1 MSWCFNKTLFIKIP
15 CLVEKNSQMIEIF
28 YKTIPFFALIG
39 LGYSAAITRFFSAE
53 ATVYLTKFVF
63 YFALSAMLFRF
74 SSDLSLSELYD
85 PEFIFAYL
93 SASLII
99 YFLATSVAIFREKVP
114 SEAAV
119 EAQCSVIGNVGFL
132 GIPML
137 AILLGPESVGF
148 IMIIL
153 AIDLIVFGSL
163 IVLIIVASK
172 DKKLDLFLFY
182 RLLLGLMKNPMIVS
196 IICGLL
202 WSASGWS
209 IPGPI
214 NDFIVML
221 GSAATPG
228 ALFAIGASLAQK
240 STERFE
246 VAAWLSFCKL
256 VLHPFAVCIAVFYI
270 FKVELYPATV
280 MIAAASLPVAGNIF
294 MVAQH
299 YNVAPKRASAAI
311 FLSTVLSIFTVSFT
325 VAWVSNIN

>member
-1 MSWCFNKTLFIKIP
+1 
-15 CLVEKNSQMIEIF
+15 MIEIF

-53 ATVYLTKFVF
+53 ATAYLTKFVF

-85 PEFIFAYL
+85 PEFIYAYL

-99 YFLATSVAIFREKVP
+99 YFLATVIAIFRKKAP

-137 AILLGPESVGF
+137 AILMGPDAIGF

-153 AIDLIVFGSL
+153 AIDLIIFGSL

-172 DKKLDLFLFY
+172 DKKLDVFLFY
-182 RLLLGLMKNPMIVS
+182 RVLLGLTKNPMIVS

-209 IPGPI
+209 IPEPI
-214 NDFIVML
+214 NDFVIML

-256 VLHPFAVCIAVFYI
+256 VLHPLAVCIAVFFI
-270 FKVELYPATV
+270 FEVEIYAATV

-294 MVAQH
+294 MVAHH

-311 FLSTVLSIFTVSFT
+311 FLSTVLSVFTVSFT
-325 VAWVSNIN
+325 IAWVSNLN

>member
-1 MSWCFNKTLFIKIP
+1 
-15 CLVEKNSQMIEIF
+15 MIEIF

-39 LGYSAAITRFFSAE
+39 LGYSAAIVKFFSAE
-53 ATVYLTKFVF
+53 ATTYLTRFVF

-74 SSDLSLSELYD
+74 SSDLSLGELYD
-85 PEFIFAYL
+85 PEFILAYL
-93 SASLII
+93 SASIVVYL
-99 YFLATSVAIFREKVP
+99 LATAVAMFKNKP
-114 SEAAV
+114 SSEAAV

-137 AILLGPESVGF
+137 AILMGAKAVGF

-153 AIDLIVFGSL
+153 AVDLIVFGSL
-163 IVLIIVASK
+163 IILIIVVSK
-172 DKKLDLFLFY
+172 DKKLDIFLFY
-182 RLLLGLMKNPMIVS
+182 RLLIGLLKNPMIVS

-209 IPGPI
+209 LPGPVS
-214 NDFIVML
+214 DFIIML

-240 STERFE
+240 SAEKFE
-246 VAAWLSFCKL
+246 TAAWLSFCKL
-256 VLHPFAVCIAVFYI
+256 ILHPLAVCVAVFYV
-270 FKVELYPATV
+270 FEVELYAATV

-294 MVAQH
+294 MVAEH

-311 FLSTVLSIFTVSFT
+311 FLSTVFSIFTVSFT
-325 VAWVSNIN
+325 IAWVSSIN

>member
-1 MSWCFNKTLFIKIP
+1 
-15 CLVEKNSQMIEIF
+15 MIEIF

-39 LGYSAAITRFFSAE
+39 LGYSAAISRFFSAE
-53 ATVYLTKFVF
+53 ATAYLTKFVF

-85 PEFIFAYL
+85 PEFIYAYL
-93 SASLII
+93 SASLVI
-99 YFLATSVAIFREKVP
+99 YFLAMAIAIFRKKAP

-137 AILLGPESVGF
+137 AILMGPDAVGF

-153 AIDLIVFGSL
+153 AIDLIIFGSL

-172 DKKLDLFLFY
+172 DKKLDVFLFY
-182 RLLLGLMKNPMIVS
+182 RVLLGLTKNPMIVS

-209 IPGPI
+209 IPEPI
-214 NDFIVML
+214 NDFVIML

-256 VLHPFAVCIAVFYI
+256 VLHPLAVCIAVFFI
-270 FKVELYPATV
+270 FEVEIYAATV

-294 MVAQH
+294 MVAHH

-311 FLSTVLSIFTVSFT
+311 FLSTVLSVFTVSFT
-325 VAWVSNIN
+325 IAWVSNLN

>member
-1 MSWCFNKTLFIKIP
+1 
-15 CLVEKNSQMIEIF
+15 MIEIF

-39 LGYSAAITRFFSAE
+39 LGYSAAIVKFFSAE
-53 ATVYLTKFVF
+53 ATTYLTKFVF

-74 SSDLSLSELYD
+74 SSDLSLGELYD
-85 PEFIFAYL
+85 PEFILAYL
-93 SASLII
+93 SASIVVYL
-99 YFLATSVAIFREKVP
+99 LATAVAMFKNKP
-114 SEAAV
+114 SSEAAV

-137 AILLGPESVGF
+137 AILMGAKAVGF

-153 AIDLIVFGSL
+153 AVDLIVFGSL
-163 IVLIIVASK
+163 IILIIVVSK
-172 DKKLDLFLFY
+172 DKKLDIFLFY
-182 RLLLGLMKNPMIVS
+182 RLLIGLLKNPMIVS

-209 IPGPI
+209 LPGPVS
-214 NDFIVML
+214 DFIIML

-240 STERFE
+240 SAEKFE
-246 VAAWLSFCKL
+246 TAAWLSFCKL
-256 VLHPFAVCIAVFYI
+256 ILHPLAVCVAVFYV
-270 FKVELYPATV
+270 FEVELYAATV

-294 MVAQH
+294 MVAEH

-311 FLSTVLSIFTVSFT
+311 FLSTVFSIFTVSFT
-325 VAWVSNIN
+325 IAWVNSIN

>member
-1 MSWCFNKTLFIKIP
+1 
-15 CLVEKNSQMIEIF
+15 MIEIF

-39 LGYSAAITRFFSAE
+39 LGYSAAIVKFFSAE
-53 ATVYLTKFVF
+53 ATTYLTKFVF

-74 SSDLSLSELYD
+74 SSDLSLGELYD
-85 PEFIFAYL
+85 PEFILAYL
-93 SASLII
+93 SASIVVYL
-99 YFLATSVAIFREKVP
+99 LATAVAMFKNKP
-114 SEAAV
+114 SSEAAV

-137 AILLGPESVGF
+137 AILMGAKAVGF

-153 AIDLIVFGSL
+153 AVDLIVFGSL
-163 IVLIIVASK
+163 IILIIVVSK
-172 DKKLDLFLFY
+172 DKKLDIFLFY
-182 RLLLGLMKNPMIVS
+182 RLLIGLLKNPMIVS

-209 IPGPI
+209 LPGPVS
-214 NDFIVML
+214 DFIMML

-240 STERFE
+240 TAEKFE
-246 VAAWLSFCKL
+246 TAAWLSFCKL
-256 VLHPFAVCIAVFYI
+256 ILHPLAVCVAVFYV
-270 FKVELYPATV
+270 FEVELYAATV

-294 MVAQH
+294 MVAEH

-311 FLSTVLSIFTVSFT
+311 FLSTVFSIFTVSFT
-325 VAWVSNIN
+325 IAWVSSIN

>member
-1 MSWCFNKTLFIKIP
+1 
-15 CLVEKNSQMIEIF
+15 MIEIF

-39 LGYSAAITRFFSAE
+39 LGYSAAIVKFFSAE
-53 ATVYLTKFVF
+53 ATTYLTKFVF

-74 SSDLSLSELYD
+74 SSDLSLGELYD
-85 PEFIFAYL
+85 PEFILAYL
-93 SASLII
+93 SASIVVYL
-99 YFLATSVAIFREKVP
+99 LSTAVAMFKNKP
-114 SEAAV
+114 SSEAAV

-137 AILLGPESVGF
+137 AILMGAKAVGF

-153 AIDLIVFGSL
+153 AVDLIVFGSL
-163 IVLIIVASK
+163 IILIIVVSK
-172 DKKLDLFLFY
+172 DKKLDIFLFY
-182 RLLLGLMKNPMIVS
+182 RLLIGLLKNPMIVS

-209 IPGPI
+209 LPGPVS
-214 NDFIVML
+214 DFIIML

-240 STERFE
+240 SAEKFE
-246 VAAWLSFCKL
+246 TAAWLSFCKL
-256 VLHPFAVCIAVFYI
+256 VLHPLAVCVAVFYV
-270 FKVELYPATV
+270 FEVELYAATV

-294 MVAQH
+294 MVADH

-311 FLSTVLSIFTVSFT
+311 FLSTVFSIFTVSFT
-325 VAWVSNIN
+325 IAWVSSIN

>member
-1 MSWCFNKTLFIKIP
+1 
-15 CLVEKNSQMIEIF
+15 MIEIF

-39 LGYSAAITRFFSAE
+39 LGYSAAIVKFFSAE
-53 ATVYLTKFVF
+53 ATTYLTRFVF

-74 SSDLSLSELYD
+74 SSDLSLGELYD
-85 PEFIFAYL
+85 PEFILAYL
-93 SASLII
+93 SASIVVYL
-99 YFLATSVAIFREKVP
+99 LATAVAMFKNKP
-114 SEAAV
+114 SSEAAV

-137 AILLGPESVGF
+137 AILMGAKAVGF

-153 AIDLIVFGSL
+153 AVDLIVFGSL
-163 IVLIIVASK
+163 IILIIVVSK
-172 DKKLDLFLFY
+172 DKKLDIFLFY
-182 RLLLGLMKNPMIVS
+182 RLLIGLLKNPMIVS

-209 IPGPI
+209 LPGPVS
-214 NDFIVML
+214 DFIIML

-240 STERFE
+240 SAEKFE
-246 VAAWLSFCKL
+246 TAAWLSFCKL
-256 VLHPFAVCIAVFYI
+256 VLHPLAVCVAVFYV
-270 FKVELYPATV
+270 FEVELYAATV

-294 MVAQH
+294 MVADH

-311 FLSTVLSIFTVSFT
+311 FLTTVFSIFTVSFT
-325 VAWVSNIN
+325 IAWVSSIN

>member
-1 MSWCFNKTLFIKIP
+1 
-15 CLVEKNSQMIEIF
+15 MIEIF

-39 LGYSAAITRFFSAE
+39 LGYSAAIVKFFSAE
-53 ATVYLTKFVF
+53 ATTYLTRFVF

-74 SSDLSLSELYD
+74 SSDLSLGELYD
-85 PEFIFAYL
+85 PEFILAYL
-93 SASLII
+93 SASIVVYL
-99 YFLATSVAIFREKVP
+99 LATAVAMFKNKP
-114 SEAAV
+114 SSEAAV

-137 AILLGPESVGF
+137 AILMGAKAVGF

-153 AIDLIVFGSL
+153 AVDLIVFGSL
-163 IVLIIVASK
+163 IILIIVVSK
-172 DKKLDLFLFY
+172 DKKLDIFLFY
-182 RLLLGLMKNPMIVS
+182 RLLIGLLKNPMIVS

-209 IPGPI
+209 LPGPVS
-214 NDFIVML
+214 DFIIML

-240 STERFE
+240 SAEKFE
-246 VAAWLSFCKL
+246 TAAWLSFCKL
-256 VLHPFAVCIAVFYI
+256 ILHPLAVCVAVFYV
-270 FKVELYPATV
+270 FEVELYAATV

-294 MVAQH
+294 MVADH

-311 FLSTVLSIFTVSFT
+311 FLSTVFSIFTVSFT
-325 VAWVSNIN
+325 IAWVSSIN

>member
-1 MSWCFNKTLFIKIP
+1 
-15 CLVEKNSQMIEIF
+15 MIEIF

-53 ATVYLTKFVF
+53 ATAYLTKFVF

-74 SSDLSLSELYD
+74 SSDLSLGELYD
-85 PEFIFAYL
+85 PKFIFAYL
-93 SASLII
+93 SASLVI
-99 YFLATSVAIFREKVP
+99 YFLATAVAIFRKKSP

-137 AILLGPESVGF
+137 AILMGPEAVGF

-153 AIDLIVFGSL
+153 AIDLTVFGSL

-172 DKKLDLFLFY
+172 DKKLDIFIFY
-182 RLLLGLMKNPMIVS
+182 RVLIGLTKNPMIVS

-202 WSASGWS
+202 WSASGWPL
-209 IPGPI
+209 PGPI
-214 NDFIVML
+214 NDFVIML

-240 STERFE
+240 TTERLE

-256 VLHPFAVCIAVFYI
+256 VLHPLAVCIAVFYI
-270 FKVELYPATV
+270 FKVEMYAATV

-294 MVAQH
+294 MVAHH

-311 FLSTVLSIFTVSFT
+311 FLSTVLSILTVSFT
-325 VAWVSNIN
+325 IAWLIGLN

>member
-1 MSWCFNKTLFIKIP
+1 
-15 CLVEKNSQMIEIF
+15 MIEIF

-53 ATVYLTKFVF
+53 ATAYLTKFVF

-85 PEFIFAYL
+85 PEFIYAYL
-93 SASLII
+93 SASLVN
-99 YFLATSVAIFREKVP
+99 YFLATAIAIFRKKAP

-137 AILLGPESVGF
+137 AILMGPDAVGF

-153 AIDLIVFGSL
+153 AIDLIIFGSL
-163 IVLIIVASK
+163 IVFIIVASK
-172 DKKLDLFLFY
+172 DKKLDVFLFY
-182 RLLLGLMKNPMIVS
+182 RVLLGLTKNPMIVS

-209 IPGPI
+209 IPEPI
-214 NDFIVML
+214 NDFVILL

-256 VLHPFAVCIAVFYI
+256 VLHPLAVCIAVFFI
-270 FKVELYPATV
+270 FEVEIYAATV

-294 MVAQH
+294 MVAHH

-311 FLSTVLSIFTVSFT
+311 FLSTVLSVFTVSFNI
-325 VAWVSNIN
+325 AWVSNLN

>member
-1 MSWCFNKTLFIKIP
+1 
-15 CLVEKNSQMIEIF
+15 MIEIF

-39 LGYSAAITRFFSAE
+39 LGYSAAIVKFFSAE
-53 ATVYLTKFVF
+53 ATTYLTRFVF

-74 SSDLSLSELYD
+74 SSDLSLGELYD
-85 PEFIFAYL
+85 PEFILAYL
-93 SASLII
+93 SASIVVYL
-99 YFLATSVAIFREKVP
+99 LATAVAMFKNKP
-114 SEAAV
+114 SSEAAV

-137 AILLGPESVGF
+137 AILMGAKAVGF

-153 AIDLIVFGSL
+153 AVDLIVFGSL
-163 IVLIIVASK
+163 IILIIVVSK
-172 DKKLDLFLFY
+172 DKKLDIFLFY
-182 RLLLGLMKNPMIVS
+182 RLLIGLLKNPMIVS

-209 IPGPI
+209 LPGPVS
-214 NDFIVML
+214 DFIMML

-240 STERFE
+240 SAEKFE
-246 VAAWLSFCKL
+246 TAAWLSFCKL
-256 VLHPFAVCIAVFYI
+256 VLHPLAVCVAVFYV
-270 FKVELYPATV
+270 FEVELYAATV

-294 MVAQH
+294 MVADH

-311 FLSTVLSIFTVSFT
+311 FLSTVFSIFTVSFT
-325 VAWVSNIN
+325 IAWVSSIN

>member
-15 CLVEKNSQMIEIF
+15 CVVEKNSQMIEIF

-99 YFLATSVAIFREKVP
+99 YFLATSVAIFRKKVP

-182 RLLLGLMKNPMIVS
+182 RVLLGLMKNPMIVS

>member
-1 MSWCFNKTLFIKIP
+1 
-15 CLVEKNSQMIEIF
+15 MIEIF

-39 LGYSAAITRFFSAE
+39 LGYSAAIVKFFSAE
-53 ATVYLTKFVF
+53 ATTYLTRFVF

-74 SSDLSLSELYD
+74 SSDLSLGELYD
-85 PEFIFAYL
+85 PEFILAYL
-93 SASLII
+93 SASIVVYL
-99 YFLATSVAIFREKVP
+99 LATAVAMFKNKP
-114 SEAAV
+114 SSEAAV

-137 AILLGPESVGF
+137 AILMGAKAVGF

-153 AIDLIVFGSL
+153 AVDLIVFGSL
-163 IVLIIVASK
+163 IILIIVVSK
-172 DKKLDLFLFY
+172 DKKLDIFLFY
-182 RLLLGLMKNPMIVS
+182 RWLIGLLKNPMIVS

-209 IPGPI
+209 LPGPVS
-214 NDFIVML
+214 DFIIML

-240 STERFE
+240 SAEKFE
-246 VAAWLSFCKL
+246 TAAWLSFCKL
-256 VLHPFAVCIAVFYI
+256 ILHPLAVCVAVFYV
-270 FKVELYPATV
+270 FEVELYAATV

-294 MVAQH
+294 MVADH

-311 FLSTVLSIFTVSFT
+311 FLSTVFSIFTVSFT
-325 VAWVSNIN
+325 IAWVSSIN

>member
-1 MSWCFNKTLFIKIP
+1 
-15 CLVEKNSQMIEIF
+15 MIEIF

-39 LGYSAAITRFFSAE
+39 LGYSAAIVKFFSAE
-53 ATVYLTKFVF
+53 ATTYLTRFVF

-74 SSDLSLSELYD
+74 SSDLSLGELYD
-85 PEFIFAYL
+85 PQFILAYL
-93 SASLII
+93 SASIVVYL
-99 YFLATSVAIFREKVP
+99 LATAVAMFKNKP
-114 SEAAV
+114 SSEAAV

-137 AILLGPESVGF
+137 AILMGAKAVGF

-153 AIDLIVFGSL
+153 AVDLIVFGSL
-163 IVLIIVASK
+163 IILIIVVSK
-172 DKKLDLFLFY
+172 DKKLDIFLFY
-182 RLLLGLMKNPMIVS
+182 RLLIGLLKNPMIVS

-209 IPGPI
+209 LPGPVS
-214 NDFIVML
+214 DFIIML

-240 STERFE
+240 SAEKFE
-246 VAAWLSFCKL
+246 TAAWLSFCKL
-256 VLHPFAVCIAVFYI
+256 ILHPLAVCVAVFYV
-270 FKVELYPATV
+270 FEVELYAATV

-294 MVAQH
+294 MVAEH

-311 FLSTVLSIFTVSFT
+311 FLSTVFSIFTVSFT
-325 VAWVSNIN
+325 IAWVSSIS

>member
-1 MSWCFNKTLFIKIP
+1 
-15 CLVEKNSQMIEIF
+15 MIEIF

-39 LGYSAAITRFFSAE
+39 LGYSAAIVKFFSAE
-53 ATVYLTKFVF
+53 ATTYLTRFVF

-74 SSDLSLSELYD
+74 SSDLSLGELYD
-85 PEFIFAYL
+85 PQFILAYL
-93 SASLII
+93 SASIVVYL
-99 YFLATSVAIFREKVP
+99 LATAVAMFKNKP
-114 SEAAV
+114 SSEAAV

-137 AILLGPESVGF
+137 AILMGAKAVGF

-153 AIDLIVFGSL
+153 AVDLIVFGSL
-163 IVLIIVASK
+163 IILIIVVSK
-172 DKKLDLFLFY
+172 DKKLDIFLFY
-182 RLLLGLMKNPMIVS
+182 RLLIGLLKNPMIVS

-209 IPGPI
+209 LPGPVS
-214 NDFIVML
+214 DFIIML

-240 STERFE
+240 SAEKFE
-246 VAAWLSFCKL
+246 TAAWLSFCKL
-256 VLHPFAVCIAVFYI
+256 ILHPLAVCVAVFYV
-270 FKVELYPATV
+270 FEVELYAATV

-294 MVAQH
+294 MVAEH

-311 FLSTVLSIFTVSFT
+311 FLSTVFSIFTVSFT
-325 VAWVSNIN
+325 IAWVSSIN

>member
-1 MSWCFNKTLFIKIP
+1 
-15 CLVEKNSQMIEIF
+15 MIEIF

-39 LGYSAAITRFFSAE
+39 LGYSAATVKFFSAE
-53 ATVYLTKFVF
+53 ATKYLTRFVF

-74 SSDLSLSELYD
+74 SSDLSLGELYD
-85 PEFIFAYL
+85 PEFILAYL
-93 SASLII
+93 SASIVVYL
-99 YFLATSVAIFREKVP
+99 LATAVAMFKNKP
-114 SEAAV
+114 SSEAAV

-137 AILLGPESVGF
+137 AILMGAKAVGF

-153 AIDLIVFGSL
+153 AVDLIVFGSL
-163 IVLIIVASK
+163 IILIIVVSK
-172 DKKLDLFLFY
+172 DKKLDIFLFY
-182 RLLLGLMKNPMIVS
+182 RLLIGLLKNPMIVS

-209 IPGPI
+209 LPGPVS
-214 NDFIVML
+214 DFIIML

-240 STERFE
+240 TAEKFE
-246 VAAWLSFCKL
+246 TAAWLSFCKL
-256 VLHPFAVCIAVFYI
+256 ILHPLAVCVAVFYV
-270 FKVELYPATV
+270 FEVELYAATV

-294 MVAQH
+294 MVAEH

-311 FLSTVLSIFTVSFT
+311 FLSTVFSIFTVSFT
-325 VAWVSNIN
+325 IAWVSSIN

>member
-1 MSWCFNKTLFIKIP
+1 
-15 CLVEKNSQMIEIF
+15 MIEIF

-39 LGYSAAITRFFSAE
+39 LGYSAAIVKFFSAE
-53 ATVYLTKFVF
+53 ATTYLTRFVF

-74 SSDLSLSELYD
+74 SSDLSLGELYD
-85 PEFIFAYL
+85 PEFILAYL
-93 SASLII
+93 SASIVVYL
-99 YFLATSVAIFREKVP
+99 LATAVAMFKNKP
-114 SEAAV
+114 SSEAAV

-137 AILLGPESVGF
+137 AILMGAKAVGF

-153 AIDLIVFGSL
+153 AVDLIVFGSL
-163 IVLIIVASK
+163 IILIIVVSK
-172 DKKLDLFLFY
+172 DKKLDIFLFY
-182 RLLLGLMKNPMIVS
+182 RLLIGLLKNPMIVS

-209 IPGPI
+209 LPGPVS
-214 NDFIVML
+214 DFIMML

-240 STERFE
+240 SAEKFE
-246 VAAWLSFCKL
+246 TAAWLSFCKL
-256 VLHPFAVCIAVFYI
+256 VLHPLAVCVAVFYV
-270 FKVELYPATV
+270 FEVELYAATV

-294 MVAQH
+294 MVADH

-311 FLSTVLSIFTVSFT
+311 FLSTVFSIFTVSFT
-325 VAWVSNIN
+325 IAWVNSIN

>member
-99 YFLATSVAIFREKVP
+99 YFLATSVAIFRKKVP

-182 RLLLGLMKNPMIVS
+182 RVLLGLMKNPMIVS

-325 VAWVSNIN
+325 IAWVSNIN

>member
-1 MSWCFNKTLFIKIP
+1 
-15 CLVEKNSQMIEIF
+15 MIEIF

-39 LGYSAAITRFFSAE
+39 LGYSAAIVKFFSAE
-53 ATVYLTKFVF
+53 ATTYLTRFVF

-74 SSDLSLSELYD
+74 SSDLSLGELYD
-85 PEFIFAYL
+85 PEFILAYL
-93 SASLII
+93 SASIVI
-99 YFLATSVAIFREKVP
+99 YLLATAVAMFKNKP
-114 SEAAV
+114 SSEAAV

-137 AILLGPESVGF
+137 AILMGAKAVGF

-153 AIDLIVFGSL
+153 AVDLIVFGSL
-163 IVLIIVASK
+163 IILIIVVSK
-172 DKKLDLFLFY
+172 DKKLDIFLFY
-182 RLLLGLMKNPMIVS
+182 RLLIGLLKNPMIVS

-209 IPGPI
+209 LPGPVS
-214 NDFIVML
+214 DFIIML

-240 STERFE
+240 SAEKFE
-246 VAAWLSFCKL
+246 TAAWLSFCKL
-256 VLHPFAVCIAVFYI
+256 ILHPLAVCVAVFYV
-270 FKVELYPATV
+270 FEVELYAATV

-294 MVAQH
+294 MVAEH

-311 FLSTVLSIFTVSFT
+311 FLSTVFSIFTVSFT
-325 VAWVSNIN
+325 IAWVSSIS

>member
-1 MSWCFNKTLFIKIP
+1 
-15 CLVEKNSQMIEIF
+15 MIEIF

-53 ATVYLTKFVF
+53 ATAYLTKFVF

-85 PEFIFAYL
+85 PEFIYAYL
-93 SASLII
+93 SASLVI
-99 YFLATSVAIFREKVP
+99 YFLATAIAIFRKKAP

-137 AILLGPESVGF
+137 AILMGPDAVGF

-153 AIDLIVFGSL
+153 AIDLIIFGSL

-172 DKKLDLFLFY
+172 DKKLDIFLFY
-182 RLLLGLMKNPMIVS
+182 RVLLGLMKNPMIVS

-209 IPGPI
+209 IPEPI
-214 NDFIVML
+214 NDFVILL

-256 VLHPFAVCIAVFYI
+256 VLHPLAVCIAVFFI
-270 FKVELYPATV
+270 FEVEIYAATV

-294 MVAQH
+294 MVAHH

-311 FLSTVLSIFTVSFT
+311 FLSTVLSVFTVSFT
-325 VAWVSNIN
+325 IAWVSNLN

>member
-1 MSWCFNKTLFIKIP
+1 
-15 CLVEKNSQMIEIF
+15 MIEIF

-39 LGYSAAITRFFSAE
+39 LGYSAAIVKFFSAE
-53 ATVYLTKFVF
+53 ATTYLTRFVF

-74 SSDLSLSELYD
+74 SSDLSLGELYD
-85 PEFIFAYL
+85 PEFILAYL
-93 SASLII
+93 SASIVVYL
-99 YFLATSVAIFREKVP
+99 LATAVAMFKNKP
-114 SEAAV
+114 SSEAAV

-137 AILLGPESVGF
+137 AILMGAKAVGF

-153 AIDLIVFGSL
+153 AVDLIFFGSL
-163 IVLIIVASK
+163 IILIIVVSK
-172 DKKLDLFLFY
+172 DKKLDIFLFY
-182 RLLLGLMKNPMIVS
+182 RLLIGLLKNPMIVS

-209 IPGPI
+209 LPGPVS
-214 NDFIVML
+214 DFIIML

-240 STERFE
+240 SAEKFE
-246 VAAWLSFCKL
+246 TAAWLSFCKL
-256 VLHPFAVCIAVFYI
+256 ILHPLAVCVAVFYV
-270 FKVELYPATV
+270 FEVELYAATV

-294 MVAQH
+294 MVAEH

-311 FLSTVLSIFTVSFT
+311 FLSTVFSIFTVSFT
-325 VAWVSNIN
+325 IAWVNSIN

>member
-1 MSWCFNKTLFIKIP
+1 
-15 CLVEKNSQMIEIF
+15 MIEIF

-53 ATVYLTKFVF
+53 ATAYLTKFVF

-85 PEFIFAYL
+85 PEFIYAYL
-93 SASLII
+93 SASLVI
-99 YFLATSVAIFREKVP
+99 YFLAMAIAIFRKKAP

-137 AILLGPESVGF
+137 AILMGSDAVGF

-153 AIDLIVFGSL
+153 AIDLIIFGSL

-172 DKKLDLFLFY
+172 DKKLDVFLFY
-182 RLLLGLMKNPMIVS
+182 RVLLGLTKNPMIVS

-209 IPGPI
+209 IPEPI
-214 NDFIVML
+214 NDFVIML

-256 VLHPFAVCIAVFYI
+256 VLHPLAVCIAVFFI
-270 FKVELYPATV
+270 FEVEIYAATV

-294 MVAQH
+294 MVAHH

-311 FLSTVLSIFTVSFT
+311 FLSTVLSVFTVSFT
-325 VAWVSNIN
+325 IAWVSNLN

>member
-1 MSWCFNKTLFIKIP
+1 
-15 CLVEKNSQMIEIF
+15 MIEIF

-39 LGYSAAITRFFSAE
+39 LGYSAAIVKFFSAE
-53 ATVYLTKFVF
+53 ATTYLTRFVF

-74 SSDLSLSELYD
+74 SSDLSLGELYD
-85 PEFIFAYL
+85 PEFILAYL
-93 SASLII
+93 SASIVVYL
-99 YFLATSVAIFREKVP
+99 LATAVAMFKNKP
-114 SEAAV
+114 SSEAAV

-137 AILLGPESVGF
+137 AILMGAKAVGF

-153 AIDLIVFGSL
+153 AVDLIVFGSL
-163 IVLIIVASK
+163 IILIIVVSK
-172 DKKLDLFLFY
+172 DKKLDIFLFY
-182 RLLLGLMKNPMIVS
+182 RLLIGLLKNPMIVS

-209 IPGPI
+209 LPGPVS
-214 NDFIVML
+214 DFIIML

-240 STERFE
+240 SAEKFE
-246 VAAWLSFCKL
+246 TAAWLSFCKL
-256 VLHPFAVCIAVFYI
+256 VLHPLAVCVAVFYV
-270 FKVELYPATV
+270 FEVELYAATV

-294 MVAQH
+294 MVADH

-311 FLSTVLSIFTVSFT
+311 FLSTVFSIFTVSFT
-325 VAWVSNIN
+325 IAWVNSIN

>member
-1 MSWCFNKTLFIKIP
+1 
-15 CLVEKNSQMIEIF
+15 MIEIF

-39 LGYSAAITRFFSAE
+39 LGYSEAITRFFSAE

-99 YFLATSVAIFREKVP
+99 YFLATSVAIFRKKVP

-182 RLLLGLMKNPMIVS
+182 RVLLGLMKNPMIVS

>member
-1 MSWCFNKTLFIKIP
+1 
-15 CLVEKNSQMIEIF
+15 MIEIF

-39 LGYSAAITRFFSAE
+39 LGYSAAIVKFFSAE
-53 ATVYLTKFVF
+53 ATTYLTRFVF

-74 SSDLSLSELYD
+74 SSDLSLGELYD
-85 PEFIFAYL
+85 PQFILAYL
-93 SASLII
+93 SASIVVYL
-99 YFLATSVAIFREKVP
+99 LATAVAMFKNKP
-114 SEAAV
+114 SSEAAV

-137 AILLGPESVGF
+137 AILMGAKAVGF

-153 AIDLIVFGSL
+153 AVDLIVFGSL
-163 IVLIIVASK
+163 IILIIVVSK
-172 DKKLDLFLFY
+172 DKKLDIFLFY
-182 RLLLGLMKNPMIVS
+182 RLLIGLLKNPMIVS

-209 IPGPI
+209 LPGPVS
-214 NDFIVML
+214 DFIIML

-240 STERFE
+240 SAEKFE
-246 VAAWLSFCKL
+246 TAAWLSFCKL
-256 VLHPFAVCIAVFYI
+256 ILHPLAVCVAVFYV
-270 FKVELYPATV
+270 FEVELYAATV

-294 MVAQH
+294 MVAEH

-311 FLSTVLSIFTVSFT
+311 FLSTVFSIFTVSFT
-325 VAWVSNIN
+325 IAWVSGIS

>member
-1 MSWCFNKTLFIKIP
+1 
-15 CLVEKNSQMIEIF
+15 MIEIF

-99 YFLATSVAIFREKVP
+99 YFLATSVAIFRKKVP

-137 AILLGPESVGF
+137 AILMGPDAVGF

-153 AIDLIVFGSL
+153 AIDLIIFGSL

-182 RLLLGLMKNPMIVS
+182 RVLLGLMKNPMIVS

-209 IPGPI
+209 IPEPI
-214 NDFIVML
+214 NDFVIML

-256 VLHPFAVCIAVFYI
+256 VLHPLAVCIAVFFI
-270 FKVELYPATV
+270 FEVEIYAATV

-294 MVAQH
+294 MVAHH

-311 FLSTVLSIFTVSFT
+311 FLSTVLSVFTVSFT
-325 VAWVSNIN
+325 IAWVSNLN

>member
-1 MSWCFNKTLFIKIP
+1 
-15 CLVEKNSQMIEIF
+15 MIEIF

-39 LGYSAAITRFFSAE
+39 LGYSAAVIRFFSAE
-53 ATVYLTKFVF
+53 ATAYLTKFVF

-85 PEFIFAYL
+85 PEFIYAYL
-93 SASLII
+93 SASLVI
-99 YFLATSVAIFREKVP
+99 YFLAMAIAIFRKKAP

-137 AILLGPESVGF
+137 AILMGSDAVGF

-153 AIDLIVFGSL
+153 AIDLIIFGSL

-172 DKKLDLFLFY
+172 DKKLDVFLFY
-182 RLLLGLMKNPMIVS
+182 RVLLGLTKNPMIVS

-209 IPGPI
+209 IPEPI
-214 NDFIVML
+214 NDFVIML

-256 VLHPFAVCIAVFYI
+256 VLHPLAVCIAVLFI
-270 FKVELYPATV
+270 FEVEIYAATV

-294 MVAQH
+294 MVAHH

-311 FLSTVLSIFTVSFT
+311 FLSTVLSVFTVSFT
-325 VAWVSNIN
+325 IAWVSNLN